1 MRAEPVELPIRLPET
16 PAAMLAPSQPPARL
30 PVTATAADRSGQP
43 TRRRLLHQLGLAA
56 LAAGTATALPRSA
69 RAQETWPGSRPVRF
83 VVPFAPGGS
92 SEIVARSVATEL
104 SRQLGQSVFVE
115 NKPGGAGVI
124 AMQEVAKAP
133 PDGHT
138 LILGHVGTLAVNP
151 YMLRNQPYDV
161 NRDFEPVTLLAKV
174 PNVLVV
180 HPDVPAKTLAELVAY
195 AKANPGKLNYASAGN
210 GSAGHLAMEYL
221 KLVTGM
227 DVAHIPYRGS
237 GPQLTDLVAGQVQ
250 IAMNGLP
257 SIITY
262 IRNGKLR
269 ALAAGSS
276 ERVPILPDLPTI
288 AESGYPGFETSQ
300 WYGLM
305 VPTGT
310 PKAIVD
316 RLQQESRK
324 ALATP
329 AVVERFAADSAV
341 AVGDTPAEFG
351 TYIRDQQKVWKDIVE
366 RAGIKA
372 D

>member
-1 MRAEPVELPIRLPET
+1 MRAEPVALPDPLPAHLPSRT
-16 PAAMLAPSQPPARL
+16 ALAVAG
-30 PVTATAADRSGQP
+30 TAESSSRT
-43 TRRRLLHQLGLAA
+43 TRRRLLHHLGLLA
-56 LAAGTATALPRSA
+56 LAGGTSGALPRDASS
-69 RAQETWPGSRPVRF
+69 QEAWPGGRPVRF

-92 SEIVARSVATEL
+92 SEIVARSVSAEL
-104 SRQLGQSVFVE
+104 TRQLGQSVFVE

-133 PDGHT
+133 ADGHT

-161 NRDFEPVTLLAKV
+161 NRDFEPVTLLATV

-180 HPDVPAKTLAELVAY
+180 HPDVPAKTLAELIAY

-221 KLVTGM
+221 KLVAGV
-227 DVAHIPYRGS
+227 DIAHIPYRGS

-250 IAMNGLP
+250 MAMNGLP

-269 ALAAGSS
+269 ALAAGSG
-276 ERVPILPDLPTI
+276 ERVPILPDVPTI

-310 PKAIVD
+310 PKNIVE

-324 ALATP
+324 ALSTP
-329 AVVERFAADSAV
+329 AVIERFESDSAV
-341 AVGDTPAEFG
+341 AVGNTPAEFG
-351 TYIRDQQKVWKDIVE
+351 AYIRAQQKVWKDIVE

>member
-1 MRAEPVELPIRLPET
+1 M
-16 PAAMLAPSQPPARL
+16 
-30 PVTATAADRSGQP
+30 TATPVDLPDGPPVPTGAS
-43 TRRRLLHQLGLAA
+43 TRRRLLQGLGLLAVA
-56 LAAGTATALPRSA
+56 GGGAAGVLPGVVL
-69 RAQETWPGSRPVRF
+69 AQDNWPGSRPIRF

-92 SEIVARSVATEL
+92 SEIVARSVAAEL
-104 SRQLGQSVFVE
+104 TQQLGQSVFVE

-161 NRDFEPVTLLAKV
+161 NRDFRPVTMLAKV

-180 HPDVPAKTLAELVAY
+180 HPDVPAKSLAEFVAY
-195 AKANPGKLNYASAGN
+195 AKANPGKLNYSSAGN

-221 KLVTGM
+221 KLVSGIELT
-227 DVAHIPYRGS
+227 HIPYRGS
-237 GPQLTDLVAGQVQ
+237 GPQLADLVAGQVQ
-250 IAMNGLP
+250 VAMNGLP
-257 SIITY
+257 SIIGY
-262 IRNGKLR
+262 IRGGKLR
-269 ALAAGSS
+269 AIAAGSA
-276 ERVPILPDLPTI
+276 ERIPILPDLPTV
-288 AESGYPGFETSQ
+288 AESGYAGFETSQ

-305 VPTGT
+305 VPAGT
-310 PKAIVD
+310 PQPLIE

-324 ALATP
+324 ALASP
-329 AVVERFAADSAV
+329 AVVERFENDSAIG
-341 AVGDTPAEFG
+341 VGNTPAEFG
-351 TYIRDQQKVWKDIVE
+351 AYILAQQKVWKDIVE